1 MRGKLTLL
9 LRKDE
14 KTKVKSDFL
23 SREQINTEMNE
34 LLKHYGAKRSQA
46 NLDKTRKILK
56 RFGSVNDE
64 LTAMRDENR

>member
-1 MRGKLTLL
+1 MPLL
-9 LRKDE
+9 FRKDE
-14 KTKVKSDFL
+14 KSKVDLGFI
-23 SREQINTEMNE
+23 SREQIDAEMDA

-64 LTAMRDENR
+64 LAAMRDENR

>member
-1 MRGKLTLL
+1 MPVL
-9 LRKDE
+9 LRKAE
-14 KTKVKSDFL
+14 KSRIKLSFL
-23 SREQINTEMNE
+23 SREQIDTEMDA

-64 LTAMRDENR
+64 LVAMRDENR